1 MSTQFS
7 ALVSKL
13 KEIFQINR
21 PDLDFGVYRILNARS
36 DEIAEFLDKRLK
48 TKVEQ
53 YLGEAKSSLDE
64 SAIKELEAELKAEFG
79 KRAFNEQGEL
89 IDVEAIESELG
100 QKYIALTQADAHE
113 MTDQSQVYSHLL
125 TFFSRY
131 YDDGDFI
138 SQRRYKGDT
147 YAIPYSGEEVML
159 HWANKDQYYTK
170 SGEMFSNYRFKLN
183 DERSVLF
190 RLVSADT
197 ARENRKDNDKDRRFI
212 IVTEPKTFTRIDED
226 GEEFEETIV
235 PFSIQNNEL
244 TILFE
249 YATLPKGS
257 KQETLNTESY
267 NKIVSAKVLTTDWL
281 NDLAQP
287 APTEKEPKRTV
298 LQKHLS
304 TYTQKNT
311 ADYFIHK
318 DLGKFL
324 RHELDFYIKNE
335 VMHLDDVVSTDQFIQ
350 MERQLSIIKCLR
362 QIGLEIIS
370 FLASLEDF
378 QKKLWLKKKFV
389 VSAEY
394 CITLDRVD
402 ESLYVDIAGNTA
414 QWQQWK
420 DLGFKGTDA
429 GWGTID
435 YLKQHQALM
444 VDTSLFSIEF
454 KAKLLK
460 RIDDLDAQTDG
471 LIINSDNFHALN
483 ILKEK
488 EFSSI
493 DCTYIDPPYN
503 TAASE
508 ILYKNSYK
516 HSSWL
521 TLMNDRLMAGKF
533 LNKDKNITCIAIDD
547 YEYPRINL
555 AIQNIFGEDSILSN
569 VPIRS
574 NPHGRAVASGFSTN
588 HEFAL
593 FIGHSTVSKVGRLPR
608 TEKRSERYSEKD
620 KDGAFTWMN
629 FRKTGADSRR
639 KDRPKQ
645 HYPICYNS
653 NTELLRIPEMVWSD
667 INHGWQILEK
677 IDENE
682 KIIYPLDSN
691 GEERAWSLGQ
701 ERAKTLVNIDL
712 IARVDRDSVQVYR
725 KYRPNQEGTLP
736 HTWWDDAKYSA
747 TESGTRILKLMF
759 GDRES
764 FSYPKSVPL
773 VIDCLRASSFSAN
786 SKVLD
791 YFAGSG
797 TTAHATIALNRE
809 DQGSRKYIL
818 VEQGEYFDTVIKPR
832 IQKVVYSADWKE
844 GKPTNPES
852 GISHCLKVV
861 KLESYEDTLN
871 NLELVRKGVQ
881 QTLLAEQQTSAKPED
896 QNAYSDY
903 LMHYMLELESKDS
916 LLNVKDF
923 LKPFSYQMN
932 ITTDSAGAFERKN
945 IDLVETFN
953 YLIGMNVQEADYQ
966 LEKGYVHIT
975 GKLRTGEYT
984 TVLWRD
990 CDKIGYA
997 ELDQLLAKLK
1007 INPNDGEYQLIYIN
1021 GDHNVASKYISKD
1034 GEEKQL
1040 KVRSIEQTF
1049 LKNMFEE

>member
-36 DEIAEFLDKRLK
+36 TEIAEFLDKRLK

-53 YLGEAKSSLDE
+53 YLGEAKSSFDE
-64 SAIKELEAELKAEFG
+64 NAIKELEAELKAEFG

-89 IDVEAIESELG
+89 IDAEAIESVLG
-100 QKYIALTQADAHE
+100 QKYIALTQANMNE

-159 HWANKDQYYTK
+159 HWANRDQYYTK

-197 ARENRKDNDKDRRFI
+197 ARENLKDNDKDRRFI
-212 IVTEPKTFTRIDED
+212 IVTEPKTFIRIDED

-267 NKIVSAKVLTTDWL
+267 NKIVSAEVLTSEWL
-281 NDLAQP
+281 NDLVQL

-350 MERQLSIIKCLR
+350 IERQLSIIKCLR

-389 VSAEY
+389 VNAEY

-414 QWQQWK
+414 QWQQWE

-435 YLKQHQALM
+435 CLKNNQNLM
-444 VDTSLFSIEF
+444 VDTSLFSLEF

-460 RIDDLDAQTDG
+460 RIDNLDAQTDG
-471 LIINSDNFHALN
+471 LIINSDNYQALN
-483 ILKEK
+483 LLKNKYEK
-488 EFSSI
+488 SV
-493 DCTYIDPPYN
+493 DCIHIDPPYN
-503 TAASE
+503 TDTSGF
-508 ILYKNSYK
+508 LYKNNYK

-521 TLMNDRLMAGKF
+521 SFMESRIQESM
-533 LNKDKNITCIAIDD
+533 TCLK
-547 YEYPRINL
+547 EK
-555 AIQNIFGEDSILSN
+555 G
-569 VPIRS
+569 
-574 NPHGRAVASGFSTN
+574 
-588 HEFAL
+588 L
-593 FIGHSTVSKVGRLPR
+593 F
-608 TEKRSERYSEKD
+608 
-620 KDGAFTWMN
+620 FT
-629 FRKTGADSRR
+629 
-639 KDRPKQ
+639 
-645 HYPICYNS
+645 H
-653 NTELLRIPEMVWSD
+653 
-667 INHGWQILEK
+667 

-682 KIIYPLDSN
+682 YEVLFLLNKNLGLVNCGTMVWDKRNPMNGGSGLALQHEYILVNSN
-691 GEERAWSLGQ
+691 EERNLEVTTPNMLLILNKAEELIKKNKGIINDVLRKQFSSWINKNESLTGGEKAFKYIDDSGLVYQ
-701 ERAKTLVNIDL
+701 SVSLRAPEYRKDPKFHIPLKHPVTGKNCPVPPNGFSRKPETLIDL
-712 IARVDRDSVQVYR
+712 INKNEILFGKDETIQPRLKTILTKDTTKQPTSVYQ
-725 KYRPNQEGTLP
+725 
-736 HTWWDDAKYSA
+736 DAKKGKADLEGMKLEFPYCHPISNY
-747 TESGTRILKLMF
+747 EYLIKIGVIKGGT
-759 GDRES
+759 
-764 FSYPKSVPL
+764 
-773 VIDCLRASSFSAN
+773 
-786 SKVLD
+786 VLD

-797 TTAHATIALNRE
+797 TTAHATIALNR
-809 DQGSRKYIL
+809 DDPGGRKYIL

-844 GKPTNPES
+844 GKPTKPES

-871 NLELVRKGVQ
+871 NLELVRKGAQ
-881 QTLLAEQQTSAKPED
+881 QNLLAEQKTSTKPED
-896 QNAYSDY
+896 QQAYNDY

-916 LLNVKDF
+916 LLNVKHF
-923 LKPFSYQMN
+923 QKPFSYQMN
-932 ITTDSAGAFERKN
+932 ITTDSAGAFERKT

-953 YLIGMNVQEADYQ
+953 YLIGLNVQYADYQ
-966 LEKGYVHIT
+966 LDKGYVQIT

-990 CDKIGYA
+990 CEKIGYA

-1021 GDHNVASKYISKD
+1021 GDHNVASKYTTKE